1 MTPVAIITV
10 LFGVIALVQGLE
22 ITRPKA
28 GDKIDLR
35 QGLTTEWIVEDNDN
49 LHATVAIEL
58 YWNSGWLI
66 TLTQWEADGTVPIND
81 SSYTFQYTPDK
92 KYIPAKT
99 DYVLYLYDGTDTE
112 HKTGKFEIF
121 NTDSRVT
128 STISK
133 PTATQKGPKK
143 SPSASASVS
152 VMLNSSSTRLP
163 HHTPSAS
170 SGRANGLTDDS
181 ITTGTVGLIF
191 IGEPLFW
198 GLILVYVQGGLI
210 WT

>member
-1 MTPVAIITV
+1 MQRANIGPLT
-10 LFGVIALVQGLE
+10 GLE

-28 GDKIDLR
+28 GDIIDLQ
-35 QGLTTEWIVEDNDN
+35 QGLITEWIVEDNDN
-49 LHATVAIEL
+49 LNASVAIEL

-66 TLTQWEADGTVPIND
+66 TLTQWEANGTVPIND
-81 SSYTFQYTPDK
+81 SSYTFQYTPDT

-112 HKTGKFEIF
+112 HKTGKFEIS

-128 STISK
+128 STTSK
-133 PTATQKGPKK
+133 PTANQRGPKK

-170 SGRANGLTDDS
+170 SGRANGLTDNGVAN
-181 ITTGTVGLIF
+181 GTMGFVF
-191 IGEPLFW
+191 IGGPLLW